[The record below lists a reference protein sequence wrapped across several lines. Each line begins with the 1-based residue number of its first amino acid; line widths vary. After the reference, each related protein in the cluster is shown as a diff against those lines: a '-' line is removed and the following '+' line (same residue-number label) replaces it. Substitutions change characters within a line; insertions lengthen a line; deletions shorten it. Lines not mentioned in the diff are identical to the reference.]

1 AADKTFT
8 PATIPCSPTR
18 TRWTFVITCAA
29 PIDIT
34 PGKVQPGIG
43 AADSAAPVAMMTVL
57 LCISSDCVWVR
68 KESSNFSIRWTD
80 TSKLIYIIFTNHAR
94 IQVNTIIYFTF
105 KFHPVSFSFLR
116 CNSTTHQNVL
126 YLIVL
131 AISRLHVEIHQ

>member
-68 KESSNFSIRWTD
+68 KESSNFSIRSEERRVGKECRYRWSQD
-80 TSKLIYIIFTNHAR
+80 HDEEKNI
-94 IQVNTIIYFTF
+94 
-105 KFHPVSFSFLR
+105 
-116 CNSTTHQNVL
+116 
-126 YLIVL
+126 
-131 AISRLHVEIHQ
+131 